1 MFGIWNELYVR
12 NFACVGRAEE
22 HVGVRQLEL
31 LYACMG
37 GIPEGVCRSVHA
49 GSLPVKPAGGNVVR
63 NFLAATINAGAQR
76 RLLHIIRKH
85 LTGVRADFY
94 PVADL
99 LFDFLR
105 YDVLNRHANR
115 RVAGQIQRLPDIRR
129 QLVRRDRSCLNSISR
144 KKTGNDQVGGK
155 AFARAERAP
164 VPFAV
169 ICLCIGDHE
178 ALAAQLHGAFA
189 VDGFQNQIAL
199 IVGVPVGNGGREPGF
214 QYVDHA
220 LQPFG
225 GNGTILSNG
234 LASVVQRFA
243 LVNDFRNTGDPADNA
258 VQRYAADAGQIVAD
272 GDAVLFGRIQIFD
285 QLGDIS
291 VVVLFQ
297 RLIPDVQRRVKRE
310 ALLFVAADAR

>member
-1 MFGIWNELYVR
+1 MD
-12 NFACVGRAEE
+12 A
-22 HVGVRQLEL
+22 L
-31 LYACMG
+31 L
-37 GIPEGVCRSVHA
+37 
-49 GSLPVKPAGGNVVR
+49 
-63 NFLAATINAGAQR
+63 
-76 RLLHIIRKH
+76 
-85 LTGVRADFY
+85 D
-94 PVADL
+94 
-99 LFDFLR
+99 
-105 YDVLNRHANR
+105 
-115 RVAGQIQRLPDIRR
+115 
-129 QLVRRDRSCLNSISR
+129 SR

-243 LVNDFRNTGDPADNA
+243 LVNDFRNAGNPADNA

-272 GDAVLFGRIQIFD
+272 GDAVLFGRIQIFNLFCD
-285 QLGDIS
+285 VG

-297 RLIPDVQRRVKRE
+297 RLIPDAQRRVQCE
-310 ALLFVAADAR
+310 SLLFVPAHAGKVLNAYRIVHRWLCQPLHHAQRLVMQQFLLSGRIGGIAPVAVDQHIAHGFGKAFFDFLLAVHGGKVAFLDFCPLNHQLYGFSH